1 MPMLIVEG
9 HSQFLIPLTT
19 TGLLAQQ
26 LHSPLQ
32 QQKLYFKMEMHPT
45 NTKCN
50 FLNYHR
56 NHVMG
61 VEVF

>member
-9 HSQFLIPLTT
+9 RSQFLIPLTVT
-19 TGLLAQQ
+19 TLLLAQQ

-32 QQKLYFKMEMHPT
+32 QKKRFKMEMHPT